1 MVKARVRWVLEQK
14 RRGVMSSK
22 HTFLALDIGEKR
34 IGVAQADSEVR
45 IAFPLCT
52 VLVDGLEHQR
62 LREIIAEAQPSLLIV
77 GYPRNQQGE
86 PTAQTREVER
96 IAATLDVLKV
106 PIVFQD
112 ESLTS
117 VLAEEYLKRHKKSYT
132 KADIDAHAAA
142 IILGDYMEATYGH

>member
-1 MVKARVRWVLEQK
+1 MTKT
-14 RRGVMSSK
+14 K
-22 HTFLALDIGEKR
+22 HTFIALDIGEKR

-52 VLVDGLEHQR
+52 VEVDELLMGR
-62 LREIIAEAQPSLLIV
+62 LREIITETEPSLLVI

-96 IAATLDVLKV
+96 VAGKLKV
-106 PIVFQD
+106 LGVDMIFQD

-117 VLAEEYLKRHKKSYT
+117 VLAEDHLKRQKKPYT

-142 IILGDYMEATYGH
+142 IILGDYMEATYGY

>member
-1 MVKARVRWVLEQK
+1 MTK
-14 RRGVMSSK
+14 SK

-34 IGVAQADSEVR
+34 IGVAQADNEVK

-52 VLVDGLEHQR
+52 LLVDGLEKER
-62 LREIIAEAQPSLLIV
+62 LREIVAEVRPSVLVV

-86 PTAQTREVER
+86 ATEQTRQVEKV
-96 IAATLDVLKV
+96 AKEFESLDI

-117 VLAEEYLKRHKKSYT
+117 VLAETYLKRHNKPYT

-142 IILGDYMEATYGH
+142 IILGDYLEETYGH